1 MYGALCDDDGNK
13 GTMHNGT
20 MIKHTVLNKSR
31 LSKVHVGLIR
41 LLRHGPIMAILDTV
55 HVHCTCH

>member
-31 LSKVHVGLIR
+31 LSSECSR
-41 LLRHGPIMAILDTV
+41 SMWA
-55 HVHCTCH
+55 